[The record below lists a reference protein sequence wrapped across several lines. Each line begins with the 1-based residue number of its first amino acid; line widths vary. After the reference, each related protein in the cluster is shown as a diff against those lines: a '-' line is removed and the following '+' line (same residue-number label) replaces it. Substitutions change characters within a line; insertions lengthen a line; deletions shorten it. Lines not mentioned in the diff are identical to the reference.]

1 MTRSEEGEMSTRC
14 VERRAAVLL
23 CAILLVPVGIAAQAA
38 PADPEGGSARLHPL
52 VGVFGGRLDPQGAPD
67 LDILGARVGVGFGE
81 LVQLTGFYWREVDT
95 DEREFLDGRGWG
107 GEVRMNLNAGFGVT
121 PFLTAGVARL
131 RLDTLAARTAATA
144 GAGLMLPVGPVR
156 LTVAATDVLLGVAG
170 LDSRAEDTDLT
181 HNWMFTAG
189 LTAAFG
195 RARAPAPATVARPEP
210 PRPPPARVVTPPR
223 VVTPADTV
231 WVEDRD
237 EEEVRVRNYQ
247 SEQRIEVPLPLEG
260 FITIRYGPEPQP
272 VIAAAPPG
280 AVVVDTSA
288 VPGVPGVWPAPSPP
302 PDLSEAAARRII
314 DGTVAALLP
323 QLEARDARR
332 QADLQAELRAAIA
345 AQHDVV
351 RELVRQEMA
360 RYQPGVAAIPPAVP
374 APLPTPAPATAARPA
389 APAEDLEAAIDA
401 VAARLQAARAELA
414 RLEAERATDVSP
426 PGPGPVDLRT
436 TLAELAAR
444 HPGLLSTAETER
456 GPALVL
462 ADVAF
467 GTGETLPD
475 ERARAVIAEI
485 AAMLQGM
492 PPSAVFVH
500 GHTDSIGPEVRN
512 QQLSELRAEVVR
524 SLLVQG
530 GVRPGR
536 VHALGFGA
544 GHPIATNA
552 TTAGRALNR
561 RVEIVIGAGVW
572 NGGTP

>member
-1 MTRSEEGEMSTRC
+1 MSTRG
-14 VERRAAVLL
+14 VGGRASVVL
-23 CAILLVPVGIAAQAA
+23 CAILIVPVGSGAQVA
-38 PADPEGGSARLHPL
+38 PADPDGGGARLHPV
-52 VGVFGGRLDPQGAPD
+52 VGVFGGRFDPHGAPD
-67 LDILGARVGVGFGE
+67 LDILGARAGVGFGQ
-81 LVQLTGFYWREVDT
+81 LVQLTGFYWRELDT
-95 DEREFLDGRGWG
+95 DERDFLDGRGWG

-121 PFLTAGVARL
+121 PFLTAGLARL
-131 RLDTLAARTAATA
+131 RLDTLADRTAATA

-156 LTVAATDVLLGVAG
+156 LTVAATDVLLGVSG
-170 LDSRAEDTDLT
+170 LDSRAQETDLT

-195 RARAPAPATVARPEP
+195 APRGPAPATVARPEP
-210 PRPPPARVVTPPR
+210 PRPPPARVVTP
-223 VVTPADTV
+223 ADTV

-237 EEEVRVRNYQ
+237 GEEARVRNYQ

-260 FITIRYGPEPQP
+260 FITIRYGPEPSP
-272 VIAAAPPG
+272 VVAAVAPG
-280 AVVVDTSA
+280 AAVVDTSA
-288 VPGVPGVWPAPSPP
+288 APGVPGARPAPAPP
-302 PDLSEAAARRII
+302 PDLSDAAARRII

-323 QLEARDARR
+323 RLEARDAQR

-345 AQHDVV
+345 AQHEVV

-360 RYQPGVAAIPPAVP
+360 RYQPGVAAIPPAAP
-374 APLPTPAPATAARPA
+374 AWPPAPAPAPAFPPA

-401 VAARLQAARAELA
+401 VAARLQTARAELA
-414 RLEAERATDVSP
+414 RLEAERVADVTP
-426 PGPGPVDLRT
+426 PGPDPVDLRT

-444 HPGLLSTAETER
+444 HPGLLSTAQTER

-475 ERARAVIAEI
+475 DRARTVIAEI
-485 AAMLQGM
+485 AAMLQGV
-492 PPSAVFVH
+492 PASAVFVH
-500 GHTDSIGPEVRN
+500 GHTDSVGPEVRN

-544 GHPIATNA
+544 GQPIATNA
-552 TTAGRALNR
+552 TAAGRALNR
-561 RVEIVIGAGVW
+561 RVEIVIDAGVR

>member
-14 VERRAAVLL
+14 LGDRASVLL
-23 CAILLVPVGIAAQAA
+23 CAILLVPVGIAAQTA

-52 VGVFGGRLDPQGAPD
+52 VGVFGGRFDPHGAPD
-67 LDILGARVGVGFGE
+67 LDILGARAGVGFGD
-81 LVQLTGFYWREVDT
+81 LVQLTGFYWRELDT
-95 DEREFLDGRGWG
+95 DERDFLDGRGWG
-107 GEVRMNLNAGFGVT
+107 GEVRMNLNTGFGVT
-121 PFLTAGVARL
+121 PFLSAGVARL
-131 RLDTLAARTAATA
+131 RLDTLAERTAATA

-156 LTVAATDVLLGVAG
+156 LTVAATDVLLGVSG

-210 PRPPPARVVTPPR
+210 PRPPPARVVM
-223 VVTPADTV
+223 PADTV

-272 VIAAAPPG
+272 VIAATPPG

-288 VPGVPGVWPAPSPP
+288 VPGVPGARPVPSPETV

-360 RYQPGVAAIPPAVP
+360 RYQPGVAAIPPAAP
-374 APLPTPAPATAARPA
+374 APRPTPAPPVPPA

-426 PGPGPVDLRT
+426 PGPDPVDLRT

-475 ERARAVIAEI
+475 DRARTVIAEI

-544 GHPIATNA
+544 GHPVASNA
-552 TTAGRALNR
+552 TAAGRALNR